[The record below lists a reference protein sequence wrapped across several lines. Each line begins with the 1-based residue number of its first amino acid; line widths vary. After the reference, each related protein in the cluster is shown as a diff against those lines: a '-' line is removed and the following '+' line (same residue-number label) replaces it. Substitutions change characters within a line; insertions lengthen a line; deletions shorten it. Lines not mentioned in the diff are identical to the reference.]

1 MGRPVIHRVIASKPA
16 LCPSRRKSFP
26 KTSHRSG
33 FWFEHVAAGPVV
45 VVVVVAAIPAIVVEI
60 VRVFS
65 GLGLCLLLFRDRFQ
79 DWGI

>member
-45 VVVVVAAIPAIVVEI
+45 VVVAAIPAIVVEI